1 MKTRLNRFAEPC
13 AAVPECGR
21 PRPQQRPNEETS
33 RELSSV
39 WNIAVSLRPMTGAL
53 RYGFAV
59 ALMAMAIAHLS
70 TIPALAQKKEVLA
83 IGKIEPTKALAEDM
97 QRKNRTIEMR
107 RVIEAMDSHLISA
120 LAQTRKFTLVGRSDL
135 ADLLKEQDL
144 GDSGIV
150 DAESA
155 AEKGKVKGAKFRLV
169 TTVDSFLEENVE
181 QVFAGTGRK
190 GTKRRF
196 QLSAQ
201 AKVYDASTGELL
213 EAPNVQIEKVD
224 AIINDGAQVS
234 DAKRTDDLMPA
245 LAREM
250 AEKVALRVVDVA
262 FPVKV
267 IDVEEKTVTLNRG
280 DGGGIKAGE
289 VWTVFGPSRNITD
302 PDTGAVIKR
311 KGRLMGKIKI
321 TSVDADS
328 SQGEIVEGEG
338 IAVGAILNRPQ
349 ETIQPK

>member
-1 MKTRLNRFAEPC
+1 MKTRLNQTWLAVAAFA
-13 AAVPECGR
+13 
-21 PRPQQRPNEETS
+21 
-33 RELSSV
+33 L
-39 WNIAVSLRPMTGAL
+39 MGAL
-53 RYGFAV
+53 
-59 ALMAMAIAHLS
+59 
-70 TIPALAQKKEVLA
+70 PASGQKREVLA
-83 IGKIEPTKALAEDM
+83 IGKIEPTKALADDM
-97 QRKNRTIEMR
+97 QRKGKTTEMR
-107 RVIEAMDSHLISA
+107 RVIEAMDGHLISA

-150 DAESA
+150 DAGTA

-190 GTKRRF
+190 GVKRRF

-224 AIINDGAQVS
+224 AIINDGAQVT
-234 DAKRTDDLMPA
+234 DAKRTDELMPA

-250 AEKVALRVVDVA
+250 AERVALRVVDVA

-267 IDVEEKTVTLNRG
+267 IDIEDKTVTLNRG
-280 DGGGIKAGE
+280 DGGGIKVGE
-289 VWTVFGPSRNITD
+289 VWTAYGPARSITD
-302 PDTGAVIKR
+302 PDTGTVIKR
-311 KGRLMGKIKI
+311 KGKLLGRIKI
-321 TSVDADS
+321 TTVDPDS
-328 SQGEIVEGEG
+328 SQGEIIEGEG

-349 ETIQPK
+349 EANQAR

>member
-1 MKTRLNRFAEPC
+1 MKTRLN
-13 AAVPECGR
+13 
-21 PRPQQRPNEETS
+21 QS
-33 RELSSV
+33 R
-39 WNIAVSLRPMTGAL
+39 IAVMAVGLLCAL
-53 RYGFAV
+53 PV
-59 ALMAMAIAHLS
+59 A
-70 TIPALAQKKEVLA
+70 AQKKEVLA

-107 RVIEAMDSHLISA
+107 RVVEAMDSHLISA

-150 DAESA
+150 DAGTA

-181 QVFAGTGRK
+181 QVFAATGRK

-224 AIINDGAQVS
+224 TIILNDGGQVS

-250 AEKVALRVVDVA
+250 AEKVAHRVVDVA

-280 DGGGIKAGE
+280 DGGGIRAGE
-289 VWTVFGPSRNITD
+289 VWTVFGPSKSITD

-311 KGRLMGKIKI
+311 KGRLIGKIKI

-328 SQGEIVEGEG
+328 SQEEIVEGDG

-349 ETIQPK
+349 DTIQPK

>member
-1 MKTRLNRFAEPC
+1 MGFIEPAEPLTTMKTRLNQSWIVAVVVGLLC
-13 AAVPECGR
+13 A
-21 PRPQQRPNEETS
+21 
-33 RELSSV
+33 L
-39 WNIAVSLRPMTGAL
+39 
-53 RYGFAV
+53 
-59 ALMAMAIAHLS
+59 
-70 TIPALAQKKEVLA
+70 PASGQKREVLA
-83 IGKIEPTKALAEDM
+83 IGKVETTKALADDM
-97 QRKNRTIEMR
+97 QRKGKTVEMR
-107 RVIEAMDSHLISA
+107 RVIEAMDGHLISA

-150 DAESA
+150 DAGTA

-181 QVFAGTGRK
+181 QNFAGTGRK
-190 GTKRRF
+190 GVKRRF

-224 AIINDGAQVS
+224 AIINDGTQVS
-234 DAKRTDDLMPA
+234 DAKRTDDLMPG

-267 IDVEEKTVTLNRG
+267 IDIEEKTVTLNRG
-280 DGGGIKAGE
+280 DGGGIKVGE
-289 VWTVFGPSRNITD
+289 VWSVFGPAKSITD
-302 PDTGAVIKR
+302 PDTGTVIKR
-311 KGRLMGKIKI
+311 KGKLLGKIRI
-321 TSVDADS
+321 TSVDPDS
-328 SQGEIVEGEG
+328 SQGDLVEGEG
-338 IAVGAILNRPQ
+338 IAVGAILNRPPEANQ
-349 ETIQPK
+349 AK

>member
-1 MKTRLNRFAEPC
+1 MKIRLNQSWIAAAALGLLC
-13 AAVPECGR
+13 A
-21 PRPQQRPNEETS
+21 
-33 RELSSV
+33 L
-39 WNIAVSLRPMTGAL
+39 
-53 RYGFAV
+53 
-59 ALMAMAIAHLS
+59 
-70 TIPALAQKKEVLA
+70 PASAQKKEVLA

-181 QVFAGTGRK
+181 QVFAATGRK

-224 AIINDGAQVS
+224 TIIVNDGGPVS

-250 AEKVALRVVDVA
+250 AEKVAHRVVDVA

-267 IDVEEKTVTLNRG
+267 IDVEDKTVTLNRG

-311 KGRLMGKIKI
+311 KGRLIGKIKI
-321 TSVDADS
+321 VSVDPDS
-328 SQGEIVEGEG
+328 SQGEIVEGDG
-338 IAVGAILNRPQ
+338 IGVGAILNRPQ

>member
-1 MKTRLNRFAEPC
+1 MTMKTCLNQSC
-13 AAVPECGR
+13 
-21 PRPQQRPNEETS
+21 
-33 RELSSV
+33 L
-39 WNIAVSLRPMTGAL
+39 
-53 RYGFAV
+53 AV
-59 ALMAMAIAHLS
+59 ALGLLCAW
-70 TIPALAQKKEVLA
+70 PAVAQKREVLA
-83 IGKIEPTKALAEDM
+83 VGKIEPTKALVDDM

-144 GDSGIV
+144 GDSGII
-150 DAESA
+150 DAGTA

-169 TTVDSFLEENVE
+169 TTVDSFLEENIE
-181 QVFAGTGRK
+181 QTFGGTGRK
-190 GTKRRF
+190 GVKRRF

-224 AIINDGAQVS
+224 AIINDGAQVT
-234 DAKRTDDLMPA
+234 DAKRTDEMMPA

-267 IDVEEKTVTLNRG
+267 IDIEDKTVTLNRG
-280 DGGGIKAGE
+280 DGGGVKAGE
-289 VWTVFGPSRNITD
+289 VWSVFGPSKSITD

-311 KGRLMGKIKI
+311 KGKLVGKIKI
-321 TSVDADS
+321 TSVDPDS
-328 SQGEIVEGEG
+328 SQGEIIEGEG

-349 ETIQPK
+349 ETAQPK

>member
-1 MKTRLNRFAEPC
+1 MGFIEHAEPLPIMKTRLNRTWI
-13 AAVPECGR
+13 AAVMLALLCAFP
-21 PRPQQRPNEETS
+21 
-33 RELSSV
+33 
-39 WNIAVSLRPMTGAL
+39 VS
-53 RYGFAV
+53 
-59 ALMAMAIAHLS
+59 
-70 TIPALAQKKEVLA
+70 AQKREVLA
-83 IGKIEPTKALAEDM
+83 IGKIEATKALADDM
-97 QRKNRTIEMR
+97 QRKGKTTEMR
-107 RVIEAMDSHLISA
+107 RVIEAMDGHLISA

-150 DAESA
+150 DAGTA

-190 GTKRRF
+190 GVKRRF

-224 AIINDGAQVS
+224 AIINDGAQVT
-234 DAKRTDDLMPA
+234 DARRTDELMPA
-245 LAREM
+245 LARDM

-267 IDVEEKTVTLNRG
+267 IDIEDKTVTLNRG

-289 VWTVFGPSRNITD
+289 VWTVYGPSRSITD
-302 PDTGAVIKR
+302 PDTGTVIKR
-311 KGRLMGKIKI
+311 KGKLLGRIKI
-321 TSVDADS
+321 TTVDPDS
-328 SQGEIVEGEG
+328 SQGEIIEGEG
-338 IAVGAILNRPQ
+338 VAVGAILNRPQ
-349 ETIQPK
+349 EANQVR

>member
-1 MKTRLNRFAEPC
+1 
-13 AAVPECGR
+13 
-21 PRPQQRPNEETS
+21 
-33 RELSSV
+33 
-39 WNIAVSLRPMTGAL
+39 
-53 RYGFAV
+53 
-59 ALMAMAIAHLS
+59 
-70 TIPALAQKKEVLA
+70 
-83 IGKIEPTKALAEDM
+83 
-97 QRKNRTIEMR
+97 
-107 RVIEAMDSHLISA
+107 MDSHLISA

-150 DAESA
+150 DAGTA

-169 TTVDSFLEENVE
+169 TTVDSFLEENIE

-224 AIINDGAQVS
+224 AIINDGAQVT

-289 VWTVFGPSRNITD
+289 VWTVFGPSRSVTD

-311 KGRLMGKIKI
+311 KGRLIGKIKI
-321 TSVDADS
+321 TSVDPDS

-349 ETIQPK
+349 EMIQPK